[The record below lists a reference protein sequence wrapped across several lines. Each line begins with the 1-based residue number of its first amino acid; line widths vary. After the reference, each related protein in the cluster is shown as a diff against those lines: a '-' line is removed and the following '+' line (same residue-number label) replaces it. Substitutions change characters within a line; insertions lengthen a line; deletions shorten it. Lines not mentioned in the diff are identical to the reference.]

1 MSLLKRLR
9 IRKDVSNFLK
19 EKTQRFTFNFK
30 LFLFGS
36 ILKNKKTLNDVDILI
51 VYSLLEKTMIEEIDK
66 LKLDFENYFKTN
78 LDVTILSYNELK
90 ETQLLRKIKKY
101 KLIKC

>member
-1 MSLLKRLR
+1 
-9 IRKDVSNFLK
+9 
-19 EKTQRFTFNFK
+19 
-30 LFLFGS
+30 
-36 ILKNKKTLNDVDILI
+36 
-51 VYSLLEKTMIEEIDK
+51 MIEEIDK